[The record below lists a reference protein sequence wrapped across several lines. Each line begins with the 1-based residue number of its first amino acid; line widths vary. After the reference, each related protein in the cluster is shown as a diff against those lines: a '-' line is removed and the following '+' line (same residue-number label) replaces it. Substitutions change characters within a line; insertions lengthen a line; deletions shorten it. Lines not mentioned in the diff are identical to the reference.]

1 MRLPREL
8 QFTIFT
14 FLYPWFIIEILEF
27 PLPGDGRLGVKGD
40 DMYRVLKWLAIVAA
54 ILVVVIVVAVIVA
67 PMVIN
72 LETYKPRIEAEAST
86 ALNRPVTLGG
96 RIAPSVFPWIGVA
109 IDDVH
114 VGNAPGFEQT
124 DMASIGEFEVRV
136 KLLPLLRGHYEIKR
150 FVLKNPRIVFE
161 QRADGSNNFEN
172 LGQPAAVQPDPEPAP
187 DDPTQIPI
195 RSLIVDEFS
204 ITSGTLLFIDHGTGA
219 RHEITQMNLA
229 LEDVA
234 LDNAIQLDFSAL
246 ADGHPLRVRG
256 SVGPLGPEPGQ
267 TPIDMDLVATL
278 LNEVQI
284 NLQGRLEE
292 VLKAPRMQMH
302 LRVPSFSLRKIFAAL
317 DQPLPM
323 DPADPKVLNA
333 IALSMKLSGTPENIR
348 ISEGELILD
357 DSRMRFNAQAK
368 AFDKPDLTLTAELD
382 SIDLDRYLPEPAPQE
397 EKPAGP
403 KTPAEA
409 AQIDY
414 TPLRTLVLD
423 ARITIGN
430 TKVKNMLMR
439 NMVLKAT
446 ANNGIIRLDPFS
458 ADLYNGQM
466 TATGTVNVQQ
476 DKPRSTA
483 DFALSNVQAAPL
495 LNDLMDRGLIE
506 GVLTAAVNMRFS
518 GDSPD
523 LILRTLNSK
532 GELSF
537 IEGAIV
543 GVNLTDMVRNVQ
555 AAFRLEER
563 PKDAPR
569 TDFSELFVPFSVDGG
584 IAQLSDARL
593 NSPLLRLIAKGKA
606 NLIEET
612 LDLRLEP
619 RFVATLEGR
628 DDRERTGIMV
638 PVMIRGTFNDP
649 TFRPDLAAILKQELP
664 GREELEKMIPSK
676 DEIKEDA
683 EKRARE
689 LLEQRG
695 QDLLKRMPFGTQPR
709 E

>member
-1 MRLPREL
+1 
-8 QFTIFT
+8 
-14 FLYPWFIIEILEF
+14 
-27 PLPGDGRLGVKGD
+27 
-40 DMYRVLKWLAIVAA
+40 MYRVLKWLAIVAA
-54 ILVVVIVVAVIVA
+54 VLVVVIVVAVIVA

-72 LETYKPRIEAEAST
+72 LEKYKPRIEAEAST

-109 IDDVH
+109 IDEVR

-172 LGQPAAVQPDPEPAP
+172 LGQPAAEAPEPEPAP
-187 DDPTQIPI
+187 DDPRQIPI

-229 LEDVA
+229 LEEVA

-278 LNEVQI
+278 LNELQI
-284 NLQGRLEE
+284 NLQGRIEE
-292 VLKAPRMQMH
+292 VLKAPRMEMH

-317 DQPLPM
+317 DQPLPI

-333 IALSMKLSGTPENIR
+333 VALSMKLSGTPENIR
-348 ISEGELILD
+348 ISDGELILD

-368 AFDKPDLTLTAELD
+368 AFDKPDLTLAAELD

-397 EKPAGP
+397 EQPAGP
-403 KTPAEA
+403 KTPAES

-458 ADLYNGQM
+458 ADLYDGQM
-466 TATGTVNVQQ
+466 TARGTVNVQQ
-476 DKPRSTA
+476 DRPRSTA

-518 GDSPD
+518 GDTPD
-523 LILRTLNSK
+523 LILKTLNSK

-543 GVNLTDMVRNVQ
+543 GVNLTDMVRNIQ

-563 PKDAPR
+563 PRDAPR

-584 IAQLSDARL
+584 VAQLSDARL
-593 NSPLLRLIAKGKA
+593 NSPLLRLIAKGNA

-619 RFVATLEGR
+619 RFVATLEAR

-638 PVMIRGTFNDP
+638 PVMIRGTFSDP

-664 GREELEKMIPSK
+664 SREELEKMIPSK

-709 E
+709 Q

>member
-1 MRLPREL
+1 
-8 QFTIFT
+8 
-14 FLYPWFIIEILEF
+14 
-27 PLPGDGRLGVKGD
+27 
-40 DMYRVLKWLAIVAA
+40 MYRVLKWLAVIAA
-54 ILVVVIVVAVIVA
+54 VLVVVIVVAVIVA

-72 LETYKPRIEAEAST
+72 LEKYKPRIEAEAST

-109 IDDVH
+109 IDDLH

-124 DMASIGEFEVRV
+124 DLASIGEFEVRI
-136 KLLPLLRGHYEIKR
+136 KLLPLIRGHYEIKR

-161 QRADGSNNFEN
+161 QRGDGSNNFEN
-172 LGQPAAVQPDPEPAP
+172 LGPPAAEETEPAPAP
-187 DDPTQIPI
+187 DDPTQIRI

-204 ITSGTLLFIDHGTGA
+204 ITDGTLLFIDHGTGA
-219 RHEITQMNLA
+219 RHEITQMNLS
-229 LEDVA
+229 LEEVA

-267 TPIDMDLVATL
+267 APIEMDLVATL
-278 LNEVQI
+278 LNELQI
-284 NLQGRLEE
+284 NLQGRIEE
-292 VLKAPRMQMH
+292 VLEAPRMEMS
-302 LRVPSFSLRKIFAAL
+302 LRVPSFSLRKIFAVL
-317 DQPLPM
+317 EQPLPM

-348 ISEGELILD
+348 ISDGELILD

-382 SIDLDRYLPEPAPQE
+382 SIDLDRYLPKPVPGD
-397 EKPAGP
+397 EKPAQP
-403 KTPAEA
+403 KAPTEPAK
-409 AQIDY
+409 IDY

-430 TKVKNMLMR
+430 TKIKNMLMR
-439 NMVLKAT
+439 DMVLKAT
-446 ANNGIIRLDPFS
+446 ANNGIIRLEPFS
-458 ADLYNGQM
+458 ANLYDGQM
-466 TATGTVNVQQ
+466 NATGTINVQQ
-476 DKPRSTA
+476 DRPRSTA
-483 DFALSNVQAAPL
+483 EFALSNVRAAPL
-495 LNDLMDRGLIE
+495 LNDLMDKNLIE
-506 GVLTAAVNMRFS
+506 GVLTAAVDMRFS
-518 GDSPD
+518 GDTPD
-523 LILRTLNSK
+523 LILKTLNSK

-563 PKDAPR
+563 PRDAPR

-584 IAQLSDARL
+584 VARLSEARL
-593 NSPLLRLIAKGKA
+593 NSPLLRLAAKGTA

-649 TFRPDLAAILKQELP
+649 TFRPDLEAILKQELP
-664 GREELEKMIPSK
+664 SREELEKMIPSK

-695 QDLLKRMPFGTQPR
+695 QDLLKRMPFGTQPSK
-709 E
+709 